1 VVKKTTVA
9 LAVVL
14 IALVITAS
22 AYGTYRLYVPDPSAT
37 ATTKNVTIVDAT
49 GANVT
54 VALPVTRIVSLD
66 PGLTEI
72 ICALGCED
80 RIVGRDTTS
89 VFPASVTVIPCV
101 GEEYSPSLE
110 QLLEL
115 TPDIVVAGSMIS
127 YINGT
132 VSQIEAAGIPVFIS
146 DTTNPQPT
154 SNSNETTIDF
164 TSNVVTKLGLIL
176 GEQDNAS
183 KIVNYMQ
190 YYKTLVNERIANLT
204 TSEYPTVYYEWYY
217 QWQTQVVPYIT
228 QAGGINIAANESL
241 FAPTLS
247 AEYVAEANP
256 AVILRM
262 IASSNH
268 NVIDFQTAR
277 DEMMSRP
284 ALQGTTAVKEG
295 SVYICDNTIMGGME
309 CVVGYLQ
316 WAKWL
321 HPSLFEDIDPAAIHA
336 QLLQEFFGNVTLE
349 GVYAYP

>member
-1 VVKKTTVA
+1 MKQTTVA

-22 AYGTYRLYVPDPSAT
+22 AYGAYRLYVPNLSTSP
-37 ATTKNVTIVDAT
+37 TTTNVTVVDGT
-49 GANVT
+49 GATVT
-54 VALPVTRIVSLD
+54 VALPVNRIVSLS

-80 RIVGRDTTS
+80 KLVGRDTTS
-89 VFPASVTVIPCV
+89 VFPASVTEIPSV
-101 GEEYSPSLE
+101 GEEYSPSME

-115 TPDIVVAGSMIS
+115 KPDLVVAGSMIS
-127 YINGT
+127 YSNET
-132 VSQIEAAGIPVFIS
+132 VAQIEAAGIPVFIS
-146 DTTNPQPT
+146 DTTNPQPA

-164 TSNVVTKLGLIL
+164 TSSVVTKLGLIL
-176 GEQDNAS
+176 GEQDNAG

-190 YYKTLVNERIANLT
+190 YYKTLVNERLVNLT
-204 TSEYPTVYYEWYY
+204 TSEKTSVYYEWYY
-217 QWQTQVVPYIT
+217 EWQTQVIPYIT

-256 AVILRM
+256 DVIIRM
-262 IASSNH
+262 ISSSNH
-268 NVIDFQTAR
+268 SITDFQTAR
-277 DEMMSRP
+277 DEIMSRP
-284 ALQGTTAVKEG
+284 ALQGTTAVKKG
-295 SVYICDNTIMGGME
+295 NVYICHGAIMGGMG
-309 CVVGYLQ
+309 CAVGYLQ

-321 HPSLFEDIDPAAIHA
+321 HPSLFEDIDPTAIHA
-336 QLLQEFFGNVTLE
+336 QLIREFFGNVTLE

>member
-1 VVKKTTVA
+1 MKQTTVA

-14 IALVITAS
+14 IVLVITAS
-22 AYGTYRLYVPDPSAT
+22 AYGAYRLYVPNPST
-37 ATTKNVTIVDAT
+37 SPATTNVTVVDGT

-72 ICALGCED
+72 ICALGCGD

-89 VFPASVTVIPCV
+89 VFPTSVMIIPSV

-115 TPDIVVAGSMIS
+115 KPDLVVAGSMIS
-127 YINGT
+127 YINET
-132 VSQIEAAGIPVFIS
+132 VGQIEAAGIPVFIS
-146 DTTNPQPT
+146 DTTNPQPA

-164 TSNVVTKLGLIL
+164 TASVVTKLGLIL

-190 YYKTLVNERIANLT
+190 YYKTLVNERLSNLT
-204 TSEYPTVYYEWYY
+204 AGEEPTVYYEWYY
-217 QWQTQVVPYIT
+217 QWQTQVIPYIT

-256 AVILRM
+256 DVILRM
-262 IASSNH
+262 ITSSNH
-268 NVIDFQTAR
+268 NVTDFQTAR
-277 DEMMSRP
+277 DELISRP
-284 ALQGTTAVKEG
+284 ALQDTTAVKEG
-295 SVYICDNTIMGGME
+295 NVYICDGTIMGGME

-336 QLLQEFFGNVTLE
+336 QMLQEFFGNVTLE